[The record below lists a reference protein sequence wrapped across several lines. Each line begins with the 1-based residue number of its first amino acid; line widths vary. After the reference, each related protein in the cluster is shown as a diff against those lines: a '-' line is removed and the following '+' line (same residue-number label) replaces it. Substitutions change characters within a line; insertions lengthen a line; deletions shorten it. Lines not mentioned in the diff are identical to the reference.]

1 MSIPIRALHGV
12 GEAVAQLL
20 AKLSIHHSDDL
31 LFHLP
36 RDYEDRSRIIAMADV
51 QVGRSVLLEGSVQAV
66 ESQNGRRPS
75 LAVKLS
81 DGSGQVTLRFYHV
94 YNGLKEKFGIGQNFR
109 VFGEIRLGARGIE
122 LYHPEVKAVSLASP
136 LPAAQLSAIYQ
147 TTEGLSQTKLRSLV
161 DQALTQA
168 GQLPELLP

>member
-66 ESQNGRRPS
+66 ESQNGRRP
-75 LAVKLS
+75 
-81 DGSGQVTLRFYHV
+81 
-94 YNGLKEKFGIGQNFR
+94 
-109 VFGEIRLGARGIE
+109 
-122 LYHPEVKAVSLASP
+122 
-136 LPAAQLSAIYQ
+136 
-147 TTEGLSQTKLRSLV
+147 
-161 DQALTQA
+161 
-168 GQLPELLP
+168 